1 MIEVLEALQW
11 WQWWVFAMVLVIVE
25 TLLPSGILY
34 GMGVAAFVVGA
45 GMAGNVEIAV
55 TLQAQIG
62 GFLGMSIVFGWISRA
77 LRNRML
83 APWGPDPEFDSRPT
97 QPLTPPRPAPVE
109 ANPPAPQSE
118 PPLNLKNAA
127 PPAPKPAA
135 KLPAAKKSAAAK
147 PTPKPTAKPVA
158 KPRPASPP
166 EPDFV
171 GGIYTIWSPI
181 TGGTG
186 SIKIKGTDY
195 ALVGPNLSAGSR
207 IKVVAVKNQILKVEA
222 TG

>member
-34 GMGVAAFVVGA
+34 GVGIAAFAIGA
-45 GMAGNVEIAV
+45 AMAAPNIDVAS
-55 TLQAQIG
+55 TWQAQIG
-62 GFLGMSIVFGWISRA
+62 GFVGMSIVFGWISRA

-83 APWGPDPEFDSRPT
+83 APRGPDPEIDSRPT

-109 ANPPAPQSE
+109 ANPPASESE

-127 PPAPKPAA
+127 PPVPKAPAPKPAAPKPAA
-135 KLPAAKKSAAAK
+135 KPPAAK
-147 PTPKPTAKPVA
+147 KPVA
-158 KPRPASPP
+158 KPAPASPP

-195 ALVGPNLSAGSR
+195 ALVGPDLPAGSR
-207 IKVVAVKNQILKVEA
+207 IKVVAVKNQILKIEP
-222 TG
+222 TD